1 MGYFSEQLRE
11 YLANRTPE
19 QEAEDEAIMIKYAE
33 CGPAMTDFEEL
44 LSDTAT
50 LKFVAEKCMTH
61 VLSGE
66 FEKAHTVAMKYKELN
81 NIYQRKYGTAD

>member
-33 CGPAMTDFEEL
+33 CVPAMTEFEEL

-50 LKFVAEKCMTH
+50 LKFVAERCMTH

-66 FEKAHTVAMKYKELN
+66 FEKAHTVAMKYIELN
-81 NIYQRKYGTAD
+81 NLYQRKYGTAD